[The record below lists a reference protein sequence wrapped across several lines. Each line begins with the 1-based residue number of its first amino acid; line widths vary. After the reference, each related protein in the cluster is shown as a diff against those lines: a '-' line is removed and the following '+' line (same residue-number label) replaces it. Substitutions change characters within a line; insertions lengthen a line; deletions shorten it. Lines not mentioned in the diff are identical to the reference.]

1 MKKSTTTVSIIPSVL
16 AGLLTLALVG
26 VATPA
31 LAGPSQAQT
40 THDSVVVTAID
51 RANRTA
57 TLQNVQG
64 DTHIVKVPADVVAFD
79 TLKIGDHV
87 DIDYYQSVAL
97 SLLPA
102 GTTPS
107 VSESSSGTRMGGGV
121 GMGTRQMTM
130 SAEILAI
137 DLKTSKVTL
146 KGPRGLIKTV
156 SVSDPE
162 LQRRLPALRPGQVVQ
177 VTYTEEIAASLR
189 PTSNASSRW
198 QP

>member
-1 MKKSTTTVSIIPSVL
+1 MKKTTTTVSLLPTVL
-16 AGLLTLALVG
+16 TGLLTLALVS
-26 VATPA
+26 VAAPA
-31 LAGPSQAQT
+31 FAGPYQAQT
-40 THDSVVVTAID
+40 THDSVVVTALD
-51 RANRTA
+51 RTNRTA

-64 DTHIVKVPADVVAFD
+64 DTHVVKVPADVVAFD

-87 DIDYYQSVAL
+87 DIDYYESVAL

-107 VSESSSGTRMGGGV
+107 VSQSSSGTRTGEGV
-121 GMGTRQMTM
+121 GMGTRQTSL
-130 SAEILAI
+130 SAEIVAI
-137 DLKTSKVTL
+137 DLKTNKVTL
-146 KGPRGLIKTV
+146 KGPRGQLKTV

-162 LQRRLPALRPGQVVQ
+162 LQRRLPTLRPGQVVQ

>member
-1 MKKSTTTVSIIPSVL
+1 MKKSTTASLIPSVL
-16 AGLLTLALVG
+16 TGLLTLALVG

-31 LAGPSQAQT
+31 LAAPYQAQT

-64 DTHIVKVPADVVAFD
+64 DTHTVTVPADVVAFD

-87 DIDYYQSVAL
+87 DIDYYESVAL
-97 SLLPA
+97 ALLPP

-107 VSESSSGTRMGGGV
+107 VSQSSSGTRMGQGV
-121 GMGTRQMTM
+121 GMGTRQTSM
-130 SAEILAI
+130 SAEIVGI
-137 DLKTSKVTL
+137 DLTTNKVTL
-146 KGPRGLIKTV
+146 KGPRGQVKTV

-162 LQRRLPALRPGQVVQ
+162 LQRRLPTLRPGQVVQ

-189 PTSNASSRW
+189 PTSNASSKW